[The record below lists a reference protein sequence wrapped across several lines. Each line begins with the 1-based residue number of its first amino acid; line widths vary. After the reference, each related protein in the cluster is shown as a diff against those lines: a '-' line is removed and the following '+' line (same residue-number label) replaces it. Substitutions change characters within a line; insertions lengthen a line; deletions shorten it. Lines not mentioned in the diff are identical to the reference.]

1 MVQLLMTVKLVL
13 SLDPF
18 GIVKF
23 CIHID
28 IDKLEPKA
36 LPDVIFHTIWP
47 RQCRSQNSTKKKKKK
62 KNGKWPY
69 LLNRSNSLIKFCL
82 HVDIDKI

>member
-1 MVQLLMTVKLVL
+1 MVHLLMKVKLVL

-28 IDKLEPKA
+28 IDKLQPKA
-36 LPDVIFHTIWP
+36 LPNVIFHTIWP
-47 RQCRSQNSTKKKKKK
+47 RLCRSQNSTKKKEKKK
-62 KNGKWPY
+62 KKKWP
-69 LLNRSNSLIKFCL
+69 
-82 HVDIDKI
+82 